1 MPTNRE
7 TVGTQAVGK
16 SRGFRWSALLWAL
29 IYPRRR
35 ERIAPTVSGVLLIV
49 LSLAIGMAAYN
60 AGNNILFITL
70 SLLLACLILSGVLS
84 WMNFRSTRW
93 RLRLAPP
100 LRAGQDAVLALTV
113 RNEKRFLPTYGLWFD
128 LSARD
133 VGSTPARAETTLTAG
148 SAEVKAAL
156 AQAEAKAKGRVYLR
170 TRLDPRAETRIDW
183 IFRPAARGRVRV
195 ELESVGS
202 LFPFGFLRKS
212 LGTDLREEVVVWPAP
227 VEYRRIGAAVAR
239 RPAGGERIAR
249 VGTGSDLL
257 ALRRYELGDSHRL
270 IHWKASAR
278 SQRLLVRQ
286 FSAESAEGFSL
297 WVNSGA
303 ATWTRGEQFELMIGF
318 AATLAEDLFRAEKLA
333 SVALDAEAPSPVRR
347 VADLEAFLDR
357 LAVVTPVRLE
367 DGARGPEAQ
376 RAKSADHPAGE
387 RLVRRRNVVT
397 FVPDGP
403 RGVAAMVEGRKMAA
417 A

>member
-1 MPTNRE
+1 
-7 TVGTQAVGK
+7 
-16 SRGFRWSALLWAL
+16 
-29 IYPRRR
+29 
-35 ERIAPTVSGVLLIV
+35 
-49 LSLAIGMAAYN
+49 
-60 AGNNILFITL
+60 
-70 SLLLACLILSGVLS
+70 
-84 WMNFRSTRW
+84 
-93 RLRLAPP
+93 
-100 LRAGQDAVLALTV
+100 
-113 RNEKRFLPTYGLWFD
+113 
-128 LSARD
+128 
-133 VGSTPARAETTLTAG
+133 
-148 SAEVKAAL
+148 
-156 AQAEAKAKGRVYLR
+156 
-170 TRLDPRAETRIDW
+170 
-183 IFRPAARGRVRV
+183 
-195 ELESVGS
+195 
-202 LFPFGFLRKS
+202 
-212 LGTDLREEVVVWPAP
+212 DLREEVVVWPAP

-367 DGARGPEAQ
+367 GGARGPEAQ